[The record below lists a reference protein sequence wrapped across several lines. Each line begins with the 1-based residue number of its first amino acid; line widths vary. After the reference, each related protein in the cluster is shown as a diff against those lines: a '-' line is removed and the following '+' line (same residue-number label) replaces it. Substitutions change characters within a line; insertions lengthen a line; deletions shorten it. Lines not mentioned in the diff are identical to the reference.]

1 MTGLGKLLTVAV
13 VATAMTAASAA
24 GSAARQAP
32 RPGAPAHEQ
41 QAGMA
46 ADGPTVITLDTY
58 IAFKRGAALRGTD
71 GDGARVAAT
80 YGWRARDPQGIC
92 SQDLSLEAIVP
103 DLFIDRD
110 NLPGSARSASI
121 RARVGGSTIYEDR
134 TDSIYLISLD
144 VTDCAGNMTTED
156 GGAGTALRQ
165 EDEATYSGGWVSGR
179 CECYSGQGVR
189 KTTTPGASATF
200 TFSGRSIGVV
210 MPQAPNRG
218 TVRILVDGRQR
229 DRINLAGPTRNRV
242 VVASY
247 VLPDAGPH
255 TIKVVSVDSKQVD
268 IDAFIVS

>member
-1 MTGLGKLLTVAV
+1 MKGLGKLLTVAV

-24 GSAARQAP
+24 GSAARLAP

-41 QAGMA
+41 QASMA

-58 IAFKRGAALRGTD
+58 IAFKRGAVLRGTD

-156 GGAGTALRQ
+156 GGAGT
-165 EDEATYSGGWVSGR
+165 R
-179 CECYSGQGVR
+179 CAR
-189 KTTTPGASATF
+189 RTRLPTPAAGSPGAASATRAKAYARPPRLGPRRP
-200 TFSGRSIGVV
+200 SRS
-210 MPQAPNRG
+210 PA
-218 TVRILVDGRQR
+218 
-229 DRINLAGPTRNRV
+229 A
-242 VVASY
+242 AS
-247 VLPDAGPH
+247 AW
-255 TIKVVSVDSKQVD
+255 
-268 IDAFIVS
+268 